1 MTIFSLCN
9 PCAGAV
15 TKWRKSQTS
24 TARGYQ
30 KSPNSISNLII
41 CQRNVF
47 GCDGASKGC
56 QGGRNLL
63 LQSENRGQFFSNW
76 NHYVRFLGDRP
87 DYLSLLSKL
96 CVVRSSDGE
105 FCGILAKTGPFRV
118 ASVFRGGW
126 WRELKCGQRSQFVAP
141 GRRWASYSHCMESG
155 SNDSSRHTRPIS
167 MSMNGPLC
175 WHGKL

>member
-1 MTIFSLCN
+1 MVPMVDYECRGLSSLPGYYTRSLFDGEFRGFAANLDGLIATCTFFGGRLATIFSLCN
-9 PCAGAV
+9 PGAGAA
-15 TKWRKSQTS
+15 TKWRKSKTS
-24 TARGYQ
+24 TARGYR

-63 LQSENRGQFFSNW
+63 LQSENRGQFFSFW
-76 NHYVRFLGDRP
+76 NHYVRFLGERP
-87 DYLSLLSKL
+87 DYLSSLSKL

-118 ASVFRGGW
+118 AWVFRGGW
-126 WRELKCGQRSQFVAP
+126 
-141 GRRWASYSHCMESG
+141 
-155 SNDSSRHTRPIS
+155 
-167 MSMNGPLC
+167 
-175 WHGKL
+175 